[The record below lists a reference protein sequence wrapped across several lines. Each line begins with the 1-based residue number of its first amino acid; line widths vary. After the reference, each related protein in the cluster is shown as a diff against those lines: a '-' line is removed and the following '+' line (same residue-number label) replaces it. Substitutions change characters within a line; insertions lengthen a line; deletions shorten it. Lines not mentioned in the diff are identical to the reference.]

1 MKFEVA
7 RDVLLEPLL
16 AVQGVVE
23 RRQTLPVLANVLLG
37 VKDGILRVTATDME
51 IELVAQSDLEATDGG
66 ETTVP
71 ARKLVD
77 ICRTL
82 PRDATLS
89 VTLADQK
96 VLLRSGR
103 SRFTLSTLPASEF
116 PTTDAPSNEVRFE
129 VSQQDLKRLIDLTQF
144 AMAQQDVR
152 YYLNGLLIEIGK
164 GHLRAVATD
173 GHRLA
178 AADLVLQTGVGD
190 DTRQIIVPR
199 KGVLE
204 MQRMLAGATGTVELT
219 VGSNAV
225 RLAAGGTRLTSKLI
239 DGRFPDYERVIPR
252 LADCDKQVVV
262 GREQLAGCLSAAS
275 VLSNDK
281 YRTVKLSLDEKVLR
295 VVANNPEQEEAEV
308 ELEVDYSGAAME
320 IGFNVGYMIQALNV
334 LPSEQVRLCLKD
346 SGSSCLILAEGRE
359 DCRYVVMP
367 MRL

>member
-7 RDVLLEPLL
+7 RDVLLDPLL

-23 RRQTLPVLANVLLG
+23 RRQTLPILANVLLS
-37 VKDGILRVTATDME
+37 VRDGILAVTATDME
-51 IELVAQSDLEATDGG
+51 IELVAETDLETEDGG
-66 ETTVP
+66 EITVP

-82 PRDATLS
+82 AKDATLS
-89 VTLADQK
+89 FTVDDQK

-116 PTTDAPSNEVRFE
+116 PATDPPASELEVKLP
-129 VSQQDLKRLIDLTQF
+129 QGDLKRLIDLTQF
-144 AMAQQDVR
+144 SMAQQDVR
-152 YYLNGLLIEIGK
+152 YYLNGLLLELGQDY
-164 GHLRAVATD
+164 LRSVATD

-178 AADLVLQTGVGD
+178 AAEIRVATGVED
-190 DTRQIIVPR
+190 EPRQIIVPR

-204 MQRMLAGATGTVELT
+204 MQRLLANGETEVTLI
-219 VGSNAV
+219 VGGNAL
-225 RLAAGGTRLTSKLI
+225 RLSANGTRLTSKLI

-252 LADCDKQVVV
+252 LENCDKQVVLD
-262 GREQLAGCLSAAS
+262 RERLSGCLSAAS

-281 YRTVKLSLDEKVLR
+281 YRAVRLGLDKSVLR

-308 ELEVDYSGAAME
+308 ELEVDYSGEALE
-320 IGFNVGYMIQALNV
+320 IGFNVGYMIQALHA
-334 LPSEQVRLCLKD
+334 LPSEQVRVCLTD
-346 SGSSCLILAEGRE
+346 SSSSCLLLAEGRD